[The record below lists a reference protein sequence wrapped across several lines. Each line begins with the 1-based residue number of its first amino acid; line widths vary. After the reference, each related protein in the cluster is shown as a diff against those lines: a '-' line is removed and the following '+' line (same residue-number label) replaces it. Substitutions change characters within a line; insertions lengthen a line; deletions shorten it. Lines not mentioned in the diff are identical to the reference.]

1 MRRFILLSWEVA
13 NDAVRSRET
22 EIVGEEVAPGNGGV
36 ERVKNIVECILF
48 GGIQRWLLLLLV
60 GE

>member
-1 MRRFILLSWEVA
+1 VRSFVLMSRKVA
-13 NDAVRSRET
+13 NDAVWSRET

>member
-1 MRRFILLSWEVA
+1 MSRKVA
-13 NDAVRSRET
+13 NDAVWSRET

>member
-1 MRRFILLSWEVA
+1 MLSWEVA

-22 EIVGEEVAPGNGGV
+22 EIVGEESAPGNRGV
-36 ERVKNIVECILF
+36 ERVKNLVERFLF
-48 GGIQRWLLLLLV
+48 GGIQRWLLV